1 MILLLLGQF
10 VIEDSL
16 YISGGYIN
24 GAAWDG
30 SYLWVTNN
38 DNAPGTKIHKINPT
52 TGNMYIILTY
62 NYSYTSGGYTGMTYA
77 NGFLWPVYWP
87 DDAIWKIDPA
97 DGSHDNTY
105 SAPSTPYPYG
115 MAWDGRW
122 FWYTDQNENRLYR
135 IDPANMQTNGNWP
148 LSFSPKDC
156 GFDGTYLYIMS
167 GTNTLYGI
175 DTGTRAVVSSQ
186 AFPRTYCAG
195 LAFGG
200 GYMWIGTNNATGKV
214 YKVRWTP
221 LYEGTDES
229 AADGRGI
236 SLYPNPARQSA
247 TLRVPSGAEVSV
259 YDAAGR
265 EVLRKGWTTELA
277 IRSDD
282 IGGPGVYFVLV
293 RDGSGVK
300 SLRLEMTE

>member
-1 MILLLLGQF
+1 MMILLLLSQF
-10 VIEDSL
+10 IIEDSL
-16 YISGGYIN
+16 HISGGYIN

-38 DNAPGTKIHKINPT
+38 DEAPGTKIHKINPT
-52 TGNMYIILTY
+52 TGNMYVILTY
-62 NYSYTSGGYTGMTYA
+62 NYSYTGGGYTGMTYA

-105 SAPSTPYPYG
+105 AAPSTPYPYG

-135 IDPANMQTNGNWP
+135 IDPSNMISNGNWP

-156 GFDGTYLYIMS
+156 EFDGQYLYIMS

-175 DTGTRAVVSSQ
+175 DTGTKAVVSSQ
-186 AFPRTYCAG
+186 PFPRSYCAG

-200 GYMWIGTNNATGKV
+200 GYMWVGTNAATGKI
-214 YKVRWTP
+214 YKVRWAP
-221 LYEGTDES
+221 VWVAEEPSAQKDEV
-229 AADGRGI
+229 

-247 TLRVPSGAEVSV
+247 TLRVPSGAGVTV
-259 YDAAGR
+259 YDATGR
-265 EVLRKGWTTELA
+265 EVLRRDWATELA
-277 IRSDD
+277 IRSVQ
-282 IGGPGVYFVLV
+282 IGGPGVYFVVVNEKGAARRLT
-293 RDGSGVK
+293 
-300 SLRLEMTE
+300 LEMVK

>member
-1 MILLLLGQF
+1 MFLFSQF
-10 VIEDSL
+10 IFEDSL
-16 YISGGYIN
+16 WIPGGYIN

-38 DNAPGTKIHKINPT
+38 DNDPGTKIQKINPT
-52 TGNMYIILTY
+52 TGNMYVILTY

-135 IDPANMQTNGNWP
+135 IDPSNMVSNGSWP
-148 LSFSPKDC
+148 LPFSPKDC
-156 GFDGTYLYIMS
+156 EFDGQYLYIMS
-167 GTNTLYGI
+167 EPSILYAV
-175 DTGTRAVVSSQ
+175 DTGTKQVVSSQ
-186 AFPRTYCAG
+186 AFPRSYCAG

-200 GYMWIGTNNATGKV
+200 GFMWVGTNNATGKV
-214 YKVRWTP
+214 YKVKWTP
-221 LYEGTDES
+221 TGENEDMAYRPHLF
-229 AADGRGI
+229 
-236 SLYPNPARQSA
+236 LYPNPARRSA
-247 TLRVPSGAEVSV
+247 TLRIPSGAAVSV

-265 EVLRKGWTTELA
+265 EVLRKSWANDLT
-277 IRSDD
+277 IRSDE
-282 IGGPGVYFVLV
+282 IGGAGIYFILIT
-293 RDGSGVK
+293 DGTGTRRVT
-300 SLRLEMTE
+300 LEMIE

>member
-1 MILLLLGQF
+1 MIFLLLSQF

-62 NYSYTSGGYTGMTYA
+62 NYTYASGGFTGMTYA

-87 DDAIWKIDPA
+87 DDAIWKIDPG
-97 DGSHDNTY
+97 DGSQDGTY

-122 FWYTDQNENRLYR
+122 FWYTDQDENRLYR
-135 IDPANMQTNGNWP
+135 IDPSGMVSNGSWSLP
-148 LSFSPKDC
+148 FSPHDC
-156 GFDGTYLYIMS
+156 EFDGQYLYIMS
-167 GTNTLYGI
+167 AGNTLYGI
-175 DTGTRAVVSSQ
+175 DTGTKAIVYSQ
-186 AFPRTYCAG
+186 AFPRSYCAG

-200 GYMWIGTNNATGKV
+200 GFMWVGTNAGTGKV
-214 YKVRWTP
+214 YKVRWAP
-221 LYEGTDES
+221 VGVDEQTDT
-229 AADGRGI
+229 DGAVY
-236 SLYPNPARQSA
+236 LYPNPARERA
-247 TLRVPSGAEVSV
+247 ILRLSSPQRVSV

-265 EVLRKGWTTELA
+265 EVMRAERTEELA
-277 IRSDD
+277 IRSSE
-282 IGGPGVYFVLV
+282 IGGPGVYFVVVGEGKEV
-293 RDGSGVK
+293 R
-300 SLRLEMTE
+300 RLNLEILK